1 MPVDF
6 KNKLFQKALWG
17 YVPEEVDEYIA
28 YVAGEYTK
36 LEKRLNAVRAENAKI
51 AAEKAA
57 SAAAADIP
65 GLSPDPEELS
75 RARAE
80 ADAILEQARREAEEL
95 LGSAD
100 RDAGA
105 VREKAEAESARI
117 LGEAKEAAA
126 READGLDGIR
136 KNLDEERAR
145 LDALKQ
151 ELADGKAD
159 LDAQIRRIGEERR
172 ALEAERAALNEERL
186 ALCAEKDALTAEKDA
201 LSAEKDALSAGQGN
215 VASLREEAAEQLRES
230 ERIYAGLSTAAARF
244 RNDVL
249 AFSSSMRSMAQSQLS
264 AAERFG
270 ADADRF
276 LDEVNA
282 FSAKAP
288 ADTDP
293 DDAGDLFGFAS
304 AAAMIGEMLKDLPEE
319 PSEPSDSSEQPGT
332 SEEPS
337 EPEQPE
343 RAEPAAEPEPVRE
356 SVSEETDSHLT
367 EESETDALFAETAVS
382 EHIAAETDRILDSI
396 RGLTEEAFDGLVEY
410 EMEESEEPAEPEEPT
425 ESAEQAEPEEHQPQ
439 EPEEPGAFAVPS
451 EPEPAEEPE
460 FSSESREAGG
470 EDPVLPE
477 NPESGASE
485 PEEPGDEELEAVM
498 KALSGI
504 SEDDSYDAILEAFQP
519 EEEVDLNLAADLEK
533 KRRENFRRMMDAAAA
548 EREAEKNG
556 GKHETAQNR
565 GTDAPA
571 RRPNPGKP
579 APKETE
585 EESDLEKEIAAAV
598 EAAVRAKLDPGQ
610 ALDEVFAELSRE
622 DGNAEETLGAA
633 EGLFSETPSELPP
646 DMLELLDFDEPGGDS
661 AAYTDHDLAEFAAGI
676 SRDRKEPQK
685 EDPEDEE

>member
-1 MPVDF
+1 
-6 KNKLFQKALWG
+6 
-17 YVPEEVDEYIA
+17 VDEYIA

-75 RARAE
+75 RAHAE

-95 LGSAD
+95 LGSAG
-100 RDAGA
+100 RDAGT

-117 LGEAKEAAA
+117 LGEAKEAKEAAA

-159 LDAQIRRIGEERR
+159 LDAQILRIGEERR

-186 ALCAEKDALTAEKDA
+186 ALCTEKDA
-201 LSAEKDALSAGQGN
+201 LSAEKEALSAGQGN
-215 VASLREEAAEQLRES
+215 VESLREEAAEQLRES

-319 PSEPSDSSEQPGT
+319 PSEPSEPSDSSEQPGT

-356 SVSEETDSHLT
+356 SASEETGSHLT
-367 EESETDALFAETAVS
+367 EGSETDALFAETAVS

-410 EMEESEEPAEPEEPT
+410 EMEESEELAEPEEPT
-425 ESAEQAEPEEHQPQ
+425 ESAEQAEPEEPQPQ

-460 FSSESREAGG
+460 FSSESREVSG
-470 EDPVLPE
+470 EEPVLPD

-548 EREAEKNG
+548 EREAEKNS
-556 GKHETAQNR
+556 GKRETAQSR
-565 GTDAPA
+565 VTDAPA

-685 EDPEDEE
+685 EEPEDEE